1 MKLKLINIIGILLTI
16 LIVGGILYPWSKN
29 NVERF
34 VDPPISIPEGSS
46 TSPAASSIEDMNELQ
61 DKIKTVYQNL
71 LETRLYAN
79 DFEDRV
85 NALKDQTDKKVTVD
99 GGDYINLINDIQN
112 ELQKKIESSESMGY
126 VINNQLQNNKII
138 ELNNNITLLSDK
150 IKNLGFNIT
159 NPISSLENSNIK
171 SIKSIH
177 NGVNLNVKNLS
188 LYNLDKNTYN
198 SISSNISPEHSTIMI
213 FLNNGCLKYTD
224 GKYTVNNCELT
235 NVNQYFVFKKIE
247 NGVDFLNH
255 LDGVYLE
262 QQKNINQN
270 NNTTQYPFN
279 IIYPISNMK
288 KCVKIDIDGISI
300 EDCRPLSLNLD
311 QRWISSPITKQ
322 NCY

>member
-1 MKLKLINIIGILLTI
+1 MKLKLTNIIGILLTI

-34 VDPPISIPEGSS
+34 EDPPSS
-46 TSPAASSIEDMNELQ
+46 TPPTSSSIQDMTELQ
-61 DKIKTVYQNL
+61 EKIKTVYQNL
-71 LETRLYAN
+71 LETRIYAN

-99 GGDYINLINDIQN
+99 GSDYIKLINDVQN
-112 ELQKKIESSESMGY
+112 ELYKKIESSESMGY
-126 VINNQLQNNKII
+126 VINNELQNDKIS

-159 NPISSLENSNIK
+159 DPIESPQNSNIE

-188 LYNLDKNTYN
+188 LSNLDEKTYN
-198 SISSNISPEHSTIMI
+198 SIRSNISPQHSTIMI

-224 GKYTVNNCELT
+224 GKYSANNCELT
-235 NVNQYFVFKKIE
+235 NVNQYFVFKTIE
-247 NGVDFLNH
+247 NGVEFLNH

-270 NNTTQYPFN
+270 NNTAQYPFN

-288 KCVKIDIDGISI
+288 KCVKVDIDGISI

-311 QRWISSPITKQ
+311 QRWISSPKTKQ

>member
-34 VDPPISIPEGSS
+34 EDPPSSIPVETTPP
-46 TSPAASSIEDMNELQ
+46 TSSSIQDMTELQ
-61 DKIKTVYQNL
+61 DKIRTVYQNL
-71 LETRLYAN
+71 LETRIYAN

-85 NALKDQTDKKVTVD
+85 NALKDQTDKKVTVE
-99 GGDYINLINDIQN
+99 GSDYIKLINDVQN
-112 ELQKKIESSESMGY
+112 ELYKKIDSSESMGY
-126 VINNQLQNNKII
+126 VINNELQNDKIS

-159 NPISSLENSNIK
+159 DPIESPQNSNIE

-188 LYNLDKNTYN
+188 LTNLDENTYN
-198 SISSNISPEHSTIMI
+198 SIRSNISPQHSTIMI

-235 NVNQYFVFKKIE
+235 NVNQYFVFKTIE
-247 NGVDFLNH
+247 NGVEFLNH

-270 NNTTQYPFN
+270 NNTAQYPFN

-311 QRWISSPITKQ
+311 QRWISSPKTKQ